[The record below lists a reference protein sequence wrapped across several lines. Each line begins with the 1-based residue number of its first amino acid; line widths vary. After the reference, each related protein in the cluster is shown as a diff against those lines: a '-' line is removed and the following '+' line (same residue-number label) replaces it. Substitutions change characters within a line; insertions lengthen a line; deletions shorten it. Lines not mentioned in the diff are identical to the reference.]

1 MDKKLKEK
9 TKKAKSFF
17 WSTHNWVVLYTI
29 GYMALTVF
37 YCLPRLILQLV
48 NESTAASLVKWLGP
62 TATADIPLQIFSWGL
77 VAIVA
82 GYSGIDRASLAVKSS
97 LMEVGACDMGNPEQT
112 RKSIILLGLVF
123 IENVILNFVFG
134 VDITIDNITYSGIK
148 LPLEG
153 VSSALVATVV
163 AYVLG
168 NKSIRLTQQ
177 LDKTKE
183 TEDWADE
190 KESRVAV
197 SDTNV

>member
-1 MDKKLKEK
+1 MNKKLKEK
-9 TKKAKSFF
+9 QNHFF
-17 WSTHNWVVLYTI
+17 WSTHNWVILYTI
-29 GYMALTVF
+29 CYMALTVF
-37 YCLPRLILQLV
+37 YCLPRLILQV
-48 NESTAASLVKWLGP
+48 VSEPIAANLVKWLGP
-62 TATADIPLQIFSWGL
+62 NATADIPLQIFSWGL

-112 RKSIILLGLVF
+112 RKSIVLLSLVF

-148 LPLEG
+148 LPLDG
-153 VSSALVATVV
+153 VSSALVATIV

-190 KESRVAV
+190 KEPRVEV
-197 SDTNV
+197 SNTNV

>member
-1 MDKKLKEK
+1 MKDKI
-9 TKKAKSFF
+9 KKAKSFF

-29 GYMALTVF
+29 GYMALTLL

-48 NESTAASLVKWLGP
+48 KPETAANLVKWLGP
-62 TATADIPLQIFSWGL
+62 TATENIPLQIFSWGL
-77 VAIVA
+77 LAIVA

-123 IENVILNFVFG
+123 VENVILNFVFG
-134 VDITIDNITYSGIK
+134 VDIVINNITYSGIK

-153 VSSALVATVV
+153 VSSALVATIV

-190 KESRVAV
+190 KENRVEIANK
-197 SDTNV
+197 SI